1 MMNFI
6 LFIIYVCMTLVI
18 VYFLRITVIVNNSLV
33 EVDSSE
39 ISLILYMFLD
49 FSSHYN
55 TCYLSGII
63 QFLIHK

>member
-1 MMNFI
+1 
-6 LFIIYVCMTLVI
+6 MTLVI